1 MRSAHR
7 DLLEEAVAA
16 SRPPLSPL
24 AGAAVYV
31 TGASGFLAAS
41 LLAFLRVADERHGL
55 GLRLAAS
62 ARRPADAVPLF
73 RYLDI
78 TPPAA
83 WEVAPAEQATLPAD
97 LPGLIVV
104 HAASFGSP
112 RDYLREPLATYE
124 ANTTA
129 LVRLY
134 RQAAAQR
141 ARHFVYFSTAEVY
154 GQPPEAAMPTPEDYV
169 GGLDTLAVRSVYGE
183 SKRMAEVLGA
193 CLAAETDVPFTA
205 LRPWNLYGPGQRPDD
220 GRVPVE
226 FLRQVLESGAI
237 TLASDGTPRRCP
249 CFVWDG
255 IRQIAATLGA
265 ASAGPMAWNIGNPAE
280 EVTML
285 DLARRCAATAGLPAD
300 AVRWNPAAKAG
311 GMLRSVPDVRRVQAL
326 AGAVPFTPLA
336 DGLAVTLDWLRFLAR
351 HA

>member
-1 MRSAHR
+1 MARAHR
-7 DLLEEAVAA
+7 ELLEAAVASA
-16 SRPPLSPL
+16 GPALAPLRD
-24 AGAAVYV
+24 AAVYV

-41 LLAFLRVADERHGL
+41 LLAFLKVADERHGL
-55 GLRLAAS
+55 GLRLAGS
-62 ARRPADAVPLF
+62 ARRTAAQVPLF
-73 RYLDI
+73 RYLDVAA
-78 TPPAA
+78 PAT
-83 WEVAPAEQATLPAD
+83 WEVAPAEAAVLPAAD
-97 LPGLIVV
+97 GLIVV
-104 HAASFGSP
+104 HAASYGSP

-129 LVRLY
+129 LLRLY
-134 RQAAAQR
+134 RQAAAR
-141 ARHFVYFSTAEVY
+141 GARHFVYVSTAEVY
-154 GQPPEAAMPTPEDYV
+154 GQPPESAMPTPEDYI

-193 CLAAETDVPFTA
+193 CLAAETSVPFTA
-205 LRPWNLYGPGQRPDD
+205 LRPWNLYGPGQRRDD

-226 FLRQVLESGAI
+226 FLRQAAEEGAI
-237 TLASDGTPRRCP
+237 ILASDGTPRRCP

-265 ASAGPMAWNIGNPAE
+265 SSASPVAWNIGNPAE
-280 EVTML
+280 EITML

-311 GMLRSVPDVRRVQAL
+311 GMSRSVPDVCRVQAL
-326 AGAVPFTPLA
+326 AGDVPFRPLA
-336 DGLAVTLDWLRFLAR
+336 DGLAATLDWLRFLAR